1 MQIQFEQSD
10 SKGAFFVEENHQH
23 LATMTFSKAGDQLLI
38 IDHTEVSD
46 ALRGKNVGKQLVAA
60 AVEHARKNNLKI
72 LPLCPFAKSVF
83 ERVKEYQDVLD
94 R

>member
-10 SKGAFFVEENHQH
+10 SKGAFFIEENHH
-23 LATMTFSKAGDQLLI
+23 RLATMTFSKAGDHLFI

-60 AVEHARKNNLKI
+60 AVGHARNNNLKI